1 MVDGLSCPRN
11 VNGRTLRHARR
22 PVSID
27 PLRMLHGSESGV
39 NPRLARVGACRVQ
52 ARDALALLAAIDW
65 TPIVVA
71 LITLAGSVFN
81 ALLARTSST
90 SFARLRE

>member
-27 PLRMLHGSESGV
+27 LLWSVARFRIWRQPLAS
-39 NPRLARVGACRVQ
+39 LARGAQR
-52 ARDALALLAAIDW
+52 
-65 TPIVVA
+65 
-71 LITLAGSVFN
+71 AGP
-81 ALLARTSST
+81 
-90 SFARLRE
+90 